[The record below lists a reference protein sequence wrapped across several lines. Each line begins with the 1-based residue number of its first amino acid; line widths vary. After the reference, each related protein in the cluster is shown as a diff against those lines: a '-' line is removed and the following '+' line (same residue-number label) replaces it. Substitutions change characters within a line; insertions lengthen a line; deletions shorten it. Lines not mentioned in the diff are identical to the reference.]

1 MLVDARRA
9 DIREPVRC
17 DVCVV
22 GGGPAGISLALELA
36 SAARHV
42 CLLES
47 GGLRHDRRAQALL
60 AGDAV
65 GCAYPELAET
75 RCARLGGATNVWAGW
90 CRPLDAMD
98 FERRDWVPDSGW
110 PISRDELLPF
120 YRRAQELCGLGNFEY
135 DARAWVARAGVAGL
149 PLRGHDF
156 EPAIFHARAL
166 NFGIEYRAA
175 LERNPDLAVL
185 LHASALKL
193 ESSGGGDR
201 VARVRAGTL
210 SGRRFDVEARH
221 FVLAAGGIENARLL
235 LLSGATPGGSIGNDH
250 GLVGRYFM
258 EHGFVNAGSFEAS
271 DPRRSMAFHFPFAAD
286 PARHA
291 WTVRSVLALGAEAQR
306 TRRLQNGAIFFHPAY
321 EAHDAF
327 DSAEVQAM
335 LELGNQLRGRA
346 VPGRLGRR
354 AATAI
359 RSPRKLLAA
368 AWRRISTRPGPQRRW
383 RTRALFECAPDRNNR
398 VTLSDDRDAFGRPL
412 ARLEWRPGERDIE
425 SARAMHALFDA
436 SLRDAGLGRFVARF
450 PPDAAAWREG
460 VEAGKHHLG
469 STRMHGDPRQG
480 VVDADARV
488 HGTANLYVAGS
499 SVFPAGGYANPTLT
513 LLALAL
519 RLAGHLRIAS

>member
-9 DIREPVRC
+9 ELRGPVQC
-17 DVCVV
+17 DVCIV

-36 SAARHV
+36 SDARSV

-47 GGLRHDRRAQALL
+47 GGLRYHRRAQALL

-65 GCAYPELAET
+65 GCAYPRLAET
-75 RCARLGGATNVWAGW
+75 RCATLGGATSVWAGW
-90 CRPLDAMD
+90 CRPLDAVD

-110 PISRDELLPF
+110 PFPRDELLPF
-120 YRRAQELCGLGNFEY
+120 YRRAQELCGHGNFDY
-135 DARAWVARAGVAGL
+135 DAQAWMARAGLDAL
-149 PLRGHDF
+149 PLHGDCF
-156 EPAIFHARAL
+156 EPAIVHARAL
-166 NFGIEYRAA
+166 KFGVAYRRA
-175 LERNPDLAVL
+175 LERSANLTVL
-185 LHASALKL
+185 LHASALRL
-193 ESSGGGDR
+193 ETSGDGDR
-201 VARVRAGTL
+201 IGRVRAGTL
-210 SGRRFDVEARH
+210 SGRRFDVVARH

-235 LLSGATPGGSIGNDH
+235 LLSGATPDNSIGNQH

-271 DPRRSMAFHFPFAAD
+271 DPRSLAFHFPFAGNR
-286 PARHA
+286 ARNA
-291 WTVRSVLALGAEAQR
+291 WTVRSVLALSAQAQR
-306 TRRLQNGAIFFHPAY
+306 ARRLQNGAIFFHPAY

-327 DSAEVQAM
+327 DSAAVQAM

-346 VPGRLGRR
+346 VPGGLGRR
-354 AATAI
+354 ASTALG
-359 RSPRKLLAA
+359 SPRMLLTA
-368 AWRRISTRPGPQRRW
+368 AWRRVASRAGPQRRW

-398 VTLSDDRDAFGRPL
+398 VTLSDERDAFGRPL
-412 ARLEWRPGERDIE
+412 ARLEWRPGERDVE
-425 SARAMHALFDA
+425 SARAMHDLFDA
-436 SLRDAGLGRFVARF
+436 SLRGARLGRFVARF
-450 PPDAAAWREG
+450 PPDAGAWREG

-469 STRMHGDPRQG
+469 STRMHRDPRQG

-519 RLAGHLRIAS
+519 RLAGHLRTAG